1 MRLTTRFSCLLVP
14 LCLAL
19 STAHAADAH
28 WSYNGDQGPTHWGEL
43 GSALCTNGG
52 EQSPIDIEKSRVE
65 PKKVPASDLL
75 LHYGKTPL
83 KLINNGHTIQAS
95 TPGGDTLT
103 YKGTE
108 YRLLQ
113 FHFHTPSE
121 HQFSHQPF
129 PMEMHLVNQDKDG
142 HLLVL
147 GLMIKEGRANKQL
160 ASLWKQLPTQE
171 GKEAELNAKSAPDL
185 AKLVPSA
192 SHHLFYHG
200 SLTTPP
206 CTEGVQWVLFEQP
219 IEMSRQQIERFH
231 QLFPDNHRPTQTAIS
246 REVDED

>member
-1 MRLTTRFSCLLVP
+1 MRLLTRFSVVFAP

-19 STAHAADAH
+19 STAHASDAH
-28 WSYNGDQGPTHWGEL
+28 WTYSGDQGPAHWGEL
-43 GSALCTNGG
+43 GSALCASGH
-52 EQSPIDIEKSRVE
+52 EQSPIDVEKSQIQ
-65 PKKVPASDLL
+65 PQKVDTSELK
-75 LHYGKTPL
+75 LHYGKVPL

-95 TPGGDTLT
+95 AAEGDTLT

-113 FHFHTPSE
+113 FHFHNPSE
-121 HQFSHQPF
+121 HQLGHQSY
-129 PMEMHLVNQDKDG
+129 PMEMHLVNQDKEG

-147 GLMIKEGRANKQL
+147 GLMIKEGRANKELAQLWKHLPAKEGQEVQL
-160 ASLWKQLPTQE
+160 AAGL
-171 GKEAELNAKSAPDL
+171 APNL
-185 AKLVPSA
+185 AKLVPAA

-206 CTEGVQWVLFEQP
+206 CTEGVQWVLFEKP
-219 IEMSRQQIERFH
+219 IEMSKQQISQFH
-231 QLFPDNHRPTQTAIS
+231 QLFPDNHRPTQSATG

>member
-1 MRLTTRFSCLLVP
+1 MRFISSFTSLLAP

-28 WSYNGDQGPTHWGEL
+28 WTYNGDQGPAHWGEL
-43 GSALCTNGG
+43 GSPLCASGH
-52 EQSPIDIEKSRVE
+52 EQSPINVE
-65 PKKVPASDLL
+65 NAEVQAQKVDASQLQ
-75 LHYGKTPL
+75 LHYDQIPL

-95 TPGGDTLT
+95 TAEGDTLT
-103 YKGTE
+103 YKGTD

-121 HQFSHQPF
+121 HQINHKAY

-147 GLMIKEGRANKQL
+147 GLMIKAGHANKEL
-160 ASLWKQLPTQE
+160 ASLWKQLPAKE
-171 GKEAELNAKSAPDL
+171 GREVQLA
-185 AKLVPSA
+185 AKLAPNLSKLIPVA

-206 CTEGVQWVLFEQP
+206 CTEGVQWVLFENP
-219 IEMSRQQIERFH
+219 IEMSKQQIGQFH
-231 QLFPDNHRPTQTAIS
+231 KLFPDNHRPTQSATG

>member
-1 MRLTTRFSCLLVP
+1 MRFTTCFSYLIAP

-28 WSYNGDQGPTHWGEL
+28 WAYTGDQGPAHWGEL
-43 GSALCTNGG
+43 GSALCASGH
-52 EQSPIDIEKSRVE
+52 EQSPIDVEKSRTQ
-65 PKKVPASDLL
+65 PQKVDAAELK
-75 LHYGKTPL
+75 LHYGKTSL

-95 TPGGDTLT
+95 AADGDTLT
-103 YKGTE
+103 YKGTD
-108 YRLLQ
+108 YRLVQ

-121 HQFSHQPF
+121 HQFNHQSY

-147 GLMIKEGRANKQL
+147 GLMIKEGRANNEL
-160 ASLWKQLPTQE
+160 ANLWKHLPSQE
-171 GKEAELNAKSAPDL
+171 GKEAQLAAKSAPDL

-192 SHHLFYHG
+192 SHHLYYHG

-219 IEMSRQQIERFH
+219 IEMSKQQIGQFH
-231 QLFPDNHRPTQTAIS
+231 KLFPDNHRPTQSATS
-246 REVDED
+246 REVGED